1 MDVYKGAIVTQ
12 VFQAI
17 EGEGRLPVGKQI
29 TLEYMS
35 QDHDGIFPNER
46 SWRGFL
52 YGNFGDGDGSY
63 YLEGTPSGNV
73 LKKYCYSLAQ
83 YSNLFVQH
91 IGAGRYA
98 AVEPEMLE
106 LKFSYDANH
115 YNRKSDISCAVE
127 ILVMASLKEP
137 E

>member
-17 EGEGRLPVGKQI
+17 DGEGRLPVGEKI
-29 TLEYMS
+29 SLEYLS
-35 QDHDGIFPNER
+35 QDDDGIFQNEK

-52 YGNFGDGDGSY
+52 YGNFGDGAGSY
-63 YLEGTPSGNV
+63 YLEGEPSANL
-73 LKKYCYSLAQ
+73 LKKYCYALAQ

-91 IGAGRYA
+91 IGAGRYV
-98 AVEPEMLE
+98 AVEPEMLDF
-106 LKFSYDANH
+106 KFSYDANL
-115 YNRKSDISCAVE
+115 YNRKSDLSCAVE
-127 ILVMASLKEP
+127 VLVMASLKEP